1 MFPGFR
7 LGISSLDWAVAP
19 NRCGGPFITLGISV
33 LGDYFPLEERV
44 STSPSLP
51 TIYQPPLDLT
61 GNEREAIRRL
71 VEIGLK
77 VKK

>member
-19 NRCGGPFITLGISV
+19 NQCDGPFITLGISV
-33 LGDYFPLEERV
+33 LGDYVPLEEQVNTVLPCRQFV
-44 STSPSLP
+44 SR
-51 TIYQPPLDLT
+51 PLNLT
-61 GNEREAIRRL
+61 GNEREGIRRL